1 MNFTHYDLH
10 HLKAGQVVHIQLSGN
25 AANVKLMD
33 TINFNNYRNG
43 RRHTY
48 YGGHITKTVSS
59 LSVPSSG
66 HWHLTVDL
74 GGYPGSVRSSV
85 NVS

>member
-1 MNFTHYDLH
+1 MNFTHYDLKQ
-10 HLKAGQVVHIQLSGN
+10 LNAGQVVHIQLSGN

-33 TINFNNYRNG
+33 SINFNNYRNG

-48 YGGHITKTVSS
+48 YGGYVTKTASS
-59 LSVPSSG
+59 LSVPSHG

-74 GGYPGSVRSSV
+74 GGHPGSVRSSI